1 MMHSDFL
8 LERGVAQ
15 PGSASGLGP
24 EGRRF
29 ESCRPD
35 QKASTDVE
43 AFLFPAR
50 AGSGRS
56 LVPCLLNRIFACA
69 GHHFVTVACA
79 WIEQRSKTSHYYRS
93 VINEGGNF

>member
-35 QKASTDVE
+35 QKASTAVE

-50 AGSGRS
+50 AGAAGRHHS
-56 LVPCLLNRIFACA
+56 VVLCQELYTRRIKIFRVPYALGDFCVELAAR
-69 GHHFVTVACA
+69 V
-79 WIEQRSKTSHYYRS
+79 
-93 VINEGGNF
+93 

>member
-35 QKASTDVE
+35 QKASTAVE
-43 AFLFPAR
+43 AFFISSPRWQRQVATTPLSFVR
-50 AGSGRS
+50 SYTLGELRSSGSHTRWAIS
-56 LVPCLLNRIFACA
+56 A
-69 GHHFVTVACA
+69 
-79 WIEQRSKTSHYYRS
+79 
-93 VINEGGNF
+93 

>member
-35 QKASTDVE
+35 QKASTAVE
-43 AFLFPAR
+43 AFFISSPRWQRQVFDAPPPGQHLRLRWSLSTDSFCI
-50 AGSGRS
+50 RS
-56 LVPCLLNRIFACA
+56 LRLDRTAFKNKSLLPF
-69 GHHFVTVACA
+69 
-79 WIEQRSKTSHYYRS
+79 
-93 VINEGGNF
+93 GNK